1 MKAHLLFPSFF
12 RPIGFVLFIPG
23 FILGFFFVF
32 YGYIIPGFGPPIV
45 PHEIA
50 GNITSYTNELAL
62 ALVITGLIF
71 IGFSRL
77 KKEDE
82 LTAYIRLSA
91 LYWAVLIN
99 FVLFV
104 TCIIILRLLPDNALP
119 GYLVFSLSTLNLV
132 MMLLIFIGR
141 FYYLLYK
148 SRNEY
153 QTPPLRLLPNNT
165 LSTVIKLIGA
175 CCMVAYIA
183 INIYWLSNIPSLS
196 TDPPIIDYLQ
206 FIPYITPF
214 LMIYWIFTRER
225 VEDEYIRSV
234 RLEAMH
240 IAIYVSYAVL
250 FISNLTLQ
258 SMEYDSFEQFNF
270 CMIPLIFVLVFQY
283 RLLRAGS
290 TEKHSM
296 NNGFHPTN

>member
-12 RPIGFVLFIPG
+12 RPIGYILFIPG

-32 YGYIIPGFGPPIV
+32 YGYLIPGFGPAII

-50 GNITSYTNELAL
+50 GDLTNYTNELAL

-77 KKEDE
+77 KREDE

-104 TCIIILRLLPDNALP
+104 CFIIIARLAINELP
-119 GYLVFSLSTLNLV
+119 GNLFFSLNTLNLV
-132 MMLLIFIGR
+132 MLLLVFVGR

-153 QTPPLRLLPNNT
+153 QAPPLRLLPNNT
-165 LSTVIKLIGA
+165 LSAVIKIIGG
-175 CCMVAYIA
+175 CCMVAYMAMI
-183 INIYWLSNIPSLS
+183 IYWFSQDSILS
-196 TDPPIIDYLQ
+196 TSPHIMDYLQ

-214 LMIYWIFTRER
+214 LMIYWVFTREP
-225 VEDEYIRSV
+225 VEDEYVRSV

-240 IAIYVSYAVL
+240 IAIYVNYAVL

-258 SMEYDSFEQFNF
+258 SMAYDSFEEFNF
-270 CMIPLIFVLVFQY
+270 CMIPLVFVLVFKY
-283 RLLRAGS
+283 RLLRAYS
-290 TEKHSM
+290 PAKKHNISD
-296 NNGFHPTN
+296 GLHPTN

>member
-32 YGYIIPGFGPPIV
+32 YGFIIPGFGPPID
-45 PHEIA
+45 PHA
-50 GNITSYTNELAL
+50 MLGWLTNYTNELAL

-91 LYWAVLIN
+91 LYWAVLAN

-104 TCIIILRLLPDNALP
+104 SCMIIARLIANELP
-119 GYLVFSLSTLNLV
+119 GNLFFSLTTLNLV
-132 MMLLIFIGR
+132 MLLMIFIGR
-141 FYYLLYK
+141 FYYLLHK

-153 QTPPLRLLPNNT
+153 QAPPIRLLPNNT
-165 LSTVIKLIGA
+165 FSTVIKIIGA
-175 CCMVAYIA
+175 CCMVVYIVMM
-183 INIYWLSNIPSLS
+183 IYSLS
-196 TDPPIIDYLQ
+196 STPSFSTDSPFIEYLQ

-240 IAIYVSYAVL
+240 MAIYVSYAVL

-258 SMEYDSFEQFNF
+258 SMAYDAFEQFNF
-270 CMIPLIFVLVFQY
+270 CMIPLVFVLVFQY

-290 TEKHSM
+290 TEKQNM